1 MTLSALG
8 IFSAAGAG
16 GAAVASDYELISTT
30 ILTSPASSFTFS
42 GLGTYSSTYKHLQV
56 RVVARTNRAGSISD
70 LGRFYFNGDEVDG
83 NYRYHSL
90 SGSGSTVF
98 VDNGAAPYI
107 PYFAAINASA
117 NKFTAFVADIL
128 DAYSTTKNTTQRL
141 FLGQGDTDFNVSL
154 QSGLW
159 NNTASITSI
168 KYQVLGQFIAGSR
181 FSIYGL
187 KG

>member
-16 GAAVASDYELISTT
+16 GAVAASDYELISTT
-30 ILTSPASSFTFS
+30 VLGSAASSFTFS

-56 RVVARTNRAGSISD
+56 RAVVRSNRASVED
-70 LGRFYFNGDEVDG
+70 LGAFYYNGDEVNS

-90 SGSGSTVF
+90 NGSGSTVF
-98 VDNGAAPYI
+98 ADNANLPYI
-107 PYFAAINASA
+107 PYFAAASA
-117 NKFTAFVADIL
+117 PANQFTAFVADIL
-128 DAYSTTKNTTQRL
+128 DPYSTTKNTTQRL
-141 FLGQGDTDFNVSL
+141 FLGQGVAGFNLGL

-159 NNTASITSI
+159 NNTASLTSI
-168 KYQVLGQFIAGSR
+168 KYSVIGQFVAGSR
-181 FSIYGL
+181 FSIYGI